1 MKLAEVEEW
10 FGVTFP
16 KRFHEIYDT
25 GAMEWL
31 ELSNAEFREKRDKY
45 INDPKAFMMMNGEFE
60 PLSFEEIPERAK
72 ELAERLSWR
81 ADDTGEKVRGGITLV
96 PFAQSGGGDMHLLVY
111 EGDAEPKIVMYYA
124 DCYDAP
130 QLWGRDFDEC
140 LYYAMLEALQ
150 WDEDMNG
157 AAWQAHLNYLNGKY
171 RAKITGKSAEELLED
186 FKQLGLELDKN
197 AVNIFEVKNDEMI
210 RG

>member
-1 MKLAEVEEW
+1 MKLAELEEM

-31 ELSNAEFREKRDKY
+31 ELSGAEFRENRDKY
-45 INDPKAFMMMNGEFE
+45 INDPKAFMMMSGEFE
-60 PLSFEEIPERAK
+60 PMMFDEIPERAE

-81 ADDTGEKVRGGITLV
+81 AEDRGETVREGVKLV

-111 EGDAEPKIVMYYA
+111 KGNAEPKIVMYYA
-124 DCYDAP
+124 DQYDAP

-157 AAWQAHLNYLNGKY
+157 AAWQAHLNYLSDEY
-171 RAKITGKSAEELLED
+171 RDKIAGKSAEELTED
-186 FKQLGLELDKN
+186 FKRLGAELDGN
-197 AVNIFEVKNDEMI
+197 AVNIFEKK
-210 RG
+210 